1 MDNSRTP
8 TYDDVALYTLRDLGG
23 LIQYNENNEDEDF
36 IWFAITE
43 RMKESLCLFYYT
55 LEFDPIPEKSSRYVV
70 NVLCRSVPK
79 NAWGCTVILLTRHSI
94 FFSFPFDIAGL
105 NHVVHFPFGKNDIK
119 NMWKNTKHSTIQFG
133 VQQMRS

>member
-1 MDNSRTP
+1 MGFPIFCYFLLDSLTVGQLPELPEMDNSRTP

-23 LIQYNENNEDEDF
+23 LIQYNENNDDEDF

-70 NVLCRSVPK
+70 NVLCKSVSK
-79 NAWGCTVILLTRHSI
+79 NSWVVLL
-94 FFSFPFDIAGL
+94 
-105 NHVVHFPFGKNDIK
+105 
-119 NMWKNTKHSTIQFG
+119 
-133 VQQMRS
+133 

>member
-1 MDNSRTP
+1 MENSQTP

-23 LIQYNENNEDEDF
+23 LIQYNENNDDEDF

-70 NVLCRSVPK
+70 NVLCRSVSK
-79 NAWGCTVILLTRHSI
+79 NSWVCTVILLTRHSI
-94 FFSFPFDIAGL
+94 FLFFPFDMQ
-105 NHVVHFPFGKNDIK
+105 V
-119 NMWKNTKHSTIQFG
+119 
-133 VQQMRS
+133 

>member
-1 MDNSRTP
+1 MENSRTP

-70 NVLCRSVPK
+70 NVLCRCVSK
-79 NAWGCTVILLTRHSI
+79 NSWVCTVILLTRHSI
-94 FFSFPFDIAGL
+94 FLFFPFDMQ
-105 NHVVHFPFGKNDIK
+105 V
-119 NMWKNTKHSTIQFG
+119 
-133 VQQMRS
+133 

>member
-1 MDNSRTP
+1 MENSQTP

-70 NVLCRSVPK
+70 NVLCRSVSK
-79 NAWGCTVILLTRHSI
+79 NSWVCTVILLTRHSI
-94 FFSFPFDIAGL
+94 FLFFPFD
-105 NHVVHFPFGKNDIK
+105 
-119 NMWKNTKHSTIQFG
+119 M
-133 VQQMRS
+133 